1 MASARE
7 RLLSWL
13 DSRTGY
19 REALKRRLDEPVRGG
34 PSLAYVFGRLLS
46 FVLLNQIVTG
56 ILLAAFY
63 SPSAASA
70 WASVA
75 YIQDQV
81 WMGWFIRGMH
91 HAGTTLMVIVMLV
104 HLVQTA
110 VYGAYKAPRE
120 VTWLTGVV
128 LAGLVLAFSLT
139 GYLLPWDQKGYWA
152 TQVPTTLLGATPVIG
167 PTLQVLVQGGPEYG
181 NLTLTHFY
189 TLHVFVLPAAV
200 LGLTALHVALHR
212 RHGVTPRWGQTEAE
226 IARRTEPRWP
236 RQSTYDLAAM
246 ALLFAIMAAWV
257 VRTHG
262 AELTAPADPSV
273 AYDARPEWYF
283 SPLYE
288 LRKHFSGLLEFIVAM
303 SAPLLAGGVLVALP
317 FLDRAPTTAP
327 RLRRLPIAVVLG
339 GLLCT
344 VGLGVMSWVGDVR
357 NAKHQ
362 KEMAAAQKEAERA
375 RELALKGVLPA
386 GGTAV
391 YLNDPQEIGRQLYAE
406 HCDGCHR
413 LGTMG
418 PTDEKDVKGPDLTFW
433 NTRAWLGRFLRDP
446 DGPAF
451 FGKTKIHGMKPYKGP
466 DDELNALV
474 EFVYALN
481 GAQDVNAE
489 LRARGEALFGDK
501 NCDTCHEMDGTTE
514 GEGPNL
520 KGRGTAAW
528 VKGLLL
534 KPDAPTYFGEKN
546 DMPAFGKK
554 MSDEELNQLSA
565 FVAAQR
571 EVK

>member
-7 RLLSWL
+7 RVLSWL

-19 REALKRRLDEPVRGG
+19 REALKRTLDQPVRGG
-34 PSLAYVFGRLLS
+34 PSLAHVFGSLLT
-46 FVLLNQIVTG
+46 FVLINQIVTG

-91 HAGTTLMVIVMLV
+91 NAGTTMMVIVMLL
-104 HLVQTA
+104 HLIQVT

-120 VTWLTGVV
+120 VTWLTGVG
-128 LAGLVLAFSLT
+128 LAGLVMAFSLT

-152 TQVPTTLLGATPVIG
+152 TQVPTTLLGATPLIG

-189 TLHVFVLPAAV
+189 ALHVFVLPAVV
-200 LGLTALHVALHR
+200 LGLVGLHIALHR
-212 RHGVTPRWGQTEAE
+212 RHGATPRWGQGEAE

-236 RQSTYDLAAM
+236 RQITYDLAAM
-246 ALLFAIMAAWV
+246 VALLSFMTAWV

-283 SPLYE
+283 APLYE
-288 LRKHFSGLLEFIVAM
+288 LRKHFSGIIEFIVAM
-303 SAPLLAGGVLVALP
+303 GAPLVAGGVLVALP
-317 FLDRAPTTAP
+317 FLDRVPTTDP
-327 RLRRLPIAVVLG
+327 RRRVAPIAVVLG
-339 GLLCT
+339 GLLGAAAIGA
-344 VGLGVMSWVGDVR
+344 VAQVGDLR
-357 NAKHQ
+357 NEKFQ
-362 KEMAAAQKEAERA
+362 KGMAAAKKDADRA

-391 YLNDPQEIGRQLYAE
+391 YLNDPQEIGRQLFAE

-413 LGTMG
+413 LVTMG
-418 PTDEKDVKGPDLTFW
+418 PEDEKDVKGPDLTFW

-446 DGPAF
+446 DGPSF

-466 DDELNALV
+466 DDELKALV

-489 LRARGEALFGDK
+489 LRARGEVLFGDK

-520 KGRGTAAW
+520 KDRGTAAW

-554 MSDEELNQLSA
+554 MSAEELDQISA
-565 FVAAQR
+565 FIAAQR